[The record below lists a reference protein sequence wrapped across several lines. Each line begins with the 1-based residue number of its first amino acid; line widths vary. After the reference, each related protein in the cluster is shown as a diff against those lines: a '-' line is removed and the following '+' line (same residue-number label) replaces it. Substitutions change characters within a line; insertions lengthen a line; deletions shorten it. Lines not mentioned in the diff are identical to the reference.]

1 MFANPNKQYL
11 VGALR
16 VVVDRLTFG
25 LAIATSRS
33 SGLIAVARLI
43 QGISPKHNPHKP
55 FVRSRHWNPGYRQP
69 PGELSRTAKRCLAL
83 KETRYALYQRRLL
96 PDPGS

>member
-33 SGLIAVARLI
+33 SGQIAVARLT
-43 QGISPKHNPHKP
+43 QGISPKHC
-55 FVRSRHWNPGYRQP
+55 Q
-69 PGELSRTAKRCLAL
+69 LRTRA
-83 KETRYALYQRRLL
+83 EDFWRYA
-96 PDPGS
+96 